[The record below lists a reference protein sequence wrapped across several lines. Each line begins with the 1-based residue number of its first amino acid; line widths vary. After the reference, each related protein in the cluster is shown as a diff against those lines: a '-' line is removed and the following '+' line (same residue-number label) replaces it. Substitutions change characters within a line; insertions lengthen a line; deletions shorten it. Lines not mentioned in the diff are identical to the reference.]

1 MTDYDWRTKVPITA
15 DCYLQL
21 TRWPHGI
28 QADVAICYTEHS
40 PAHGYSNEE
49 TEADIDAETARAI
62 VALLV
67 EAFGPAVL
75 PPVGGAA

>member
-1 MTDYDWRTKVPITA
+1 MTAPDWRTKVRIDA

-28 QADVAICYTEHS
+28 PADVAICYNG
-40 PAHGYSNEE
+40 PAPAWEIGESEV
-49 TEADIDAETARAI
+49 EADIDADTARAI

-75 PPVGGAA
+75 PPVGGAP

>member
-1 MTDYDWRTKVPITA
+1 MTDYDWLTKVRIDA
-15 DCYLQL
+15 DCYVQL
-21 TRWPHGI
+21 KRWPHGI
-28 QADVAICYTEHS
+28 PADVAICYTEHS
-40 PAHGYSNEE
+40 PAYGYSNEE
-49 TEADIDAETARAI
+49 TTADIDADTARAI